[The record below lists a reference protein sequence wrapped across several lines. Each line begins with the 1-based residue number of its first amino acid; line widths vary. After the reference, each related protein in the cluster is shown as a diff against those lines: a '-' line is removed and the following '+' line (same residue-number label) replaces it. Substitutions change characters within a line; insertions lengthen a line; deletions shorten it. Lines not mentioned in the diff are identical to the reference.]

1 MRSTRRARSRWALL
15 VAIVALTGLLAVTGA
30 GQAQDRIQGN
40 VLGNASSPIGFAEA
54 EDTVIEEADEGEA
67 DDRVSRTDV
76 ALRGEDTM
84 SEPGA
89 EEGRRDYLLGLSASA
104 AIGIAEPVLDR
115 YRHGQVEDA
124 FMQLNF
130 AGGCSSPNGQLTVR
144 AITNRSWS
152 PFDVG
157 WEDTTRS
164 DNGTLE
170 VMGPELASVA
180 ISAGAAQSNADVTCS
195 QATFPLENETLERV
209 LEGEHGGLAMF
220 WSGQQELNVSTANAG
235 SDAPEIDVNLT
246 TDGPSVH
253 DVVAPDGYPYI
264 VDTGER
270 VRLQVNASDPQGL
283 PDDGVRVAITPFAE
297 GDYQVEPE
305 AQPDGDW
312 YLATHTFPNDAEG
325 RYAVE
330 AVAEDGDGWT
340 HRTGPNASGPHL
352 VADGSAP
359 EILEAQLADADPNA
373 TLERDQDQTLPLQ
386 VNVSD
391 LSCRAQRSPCGSWR
405 VAWNGTTLANGTLD
419 TDQRIDAEVPLTAP
433 GNATARLVVEDVP
446 GHANESTTWTLDVAD
461 TQPPDAEPVADTHLA
476 PGRSTTLENGTAV
489 RLSFEIQD
497 DLPVQAELR
506 LTGTQTL
513 ERSLPDHD
521 DEGRVQT
528 EITDL
533 PEGTYQVELVLDDGT
548 NERAVSFGELTIAP
562 AGAPSVSIDHAGTR
576 IGPQTALDA
585 TVRDRDLDEAK
596 TRVVAEV
603 DGLEVQPEV
612 ETTPVEDGQDLVVK
626 LGNLS
631 HEDDV
636 NLDVRAEDNQ
646 GLSSR
651 ARAQLTVDAR
661 PPALVEPSDPTWVGP
676 DEDVRF
682 HARDDSGQPVSLT
695 IDAVGTRVSA
705 TSPRTVSA
713 DRVAQTGQLSTVEV
727 TASDDVGNQRI
738 DTLRAGI
745 DESPPEASPAFTAD
759 GLVIEA
765 RDAASGVR
773 RVDASVSVNDGP
785 FNETQVFQESPSRFF
800 VSTGPLTRG
809 DEITLAAQVR
819 DQVGHVATVGTPEDP
834 RQLTVPD
841 RPPEVSIE
849 RASEAVGDQARVN
862 WTATDPDE
870 DPLDVTL
877 RVEGPSGDVTEREV
891 DRIGTDAFEAEEPG
905 RHTVTVEAS
914 SAGNTS
920 QASTF
925 FHLAPDGRLTQA
937 FSVPESVDPG
947 SSLTVELTF
956 PAEPREV
963 YVTATD
969 EQGASTSA
977 QVTLEGERAEATF
990 EELPEGRHDLEATV
1004 VHEEGAVETVQIA
1017 SVNAEQPIGDR
1028 LADLV
1033 VPLLVMLAVGL
1044 VVVIVAVWYKRR
1056 QEEEEAEAE
1065 HEADPGPS

>member
-30 GQAQDRIQGN
+30 GQAQDRIQGD
-40 VLGNASSPIGFAEA
+40 VLGNASSPVGFAEA
-54 EDTVIEEADEGEA
+54 EDTVIEETDEGEA

-89 EEGRRDYLLGLSASA
+89 EEGRRDHLLGLSASA

-340 HRTGPNASGPHL
+340 HRAGPNASGPHL

-359 EILEAQLADADPNA
+359 EILEAHLADADPNA
-373 TLERDQDQTLPLQ
+373 TLERDQGQTLPLQ

-497 DLPVQAELR
+497 DLPVRAELR

-521 DEGRVQT
+521 DEGRVRT

-631 HEDDV
+631 HEDEV

-661 PPALVEPSDPTWVGP
+661 PPTLVEPSDPTWVGP

-877 RVEGPSGDVTEREV
+877 RVEGPAGDVTEREV

-937 FSVPESVDPG
+937 SSVPESVDPG

-1017 SVNAEQPIGDR
+1017 SVNAEQPISDR

-1044 VVVIVAVWYKRR
+1044 VVAIVAVWYKRR